1 MPRSVKYS
9 LYIIPADMRHL
20 SNVGSM
26 RGRRRRRR
34 PSIEPTLGKC
44 LIFAHRRRP
53 SIEPALIQR
62 VFFSRNVLF
71 MVEDH

>member
-34 PSIEPTLGKC
+34 PSIEPTL
-44 LIFAHRRRP
+44 
-53 SIEPALIQR
+53 IQR
-62 VFFSRNVLF
+62 VFFQEMYCSCWKTIDCVIIGVRN
-71 MVEDH
+71 